1 MINTNEIRHRIKTI
15 QETRKITK
23 AMNLIASSKFNK
35 TLTKYKANLVYFN
48 KVRYT
53 LKDILAHSQDLTHPY
68 CELREGKRAA
78 YIVIAGDKGLCG
90 SYNHN
95 ILNYAYDHM
104 KDKEEKY
111 IFVVGQIARDF
122 FVHKNVNIDIEF
134 LFASQNPTYFSAREI
149 AEDVLNLYQNDMMDE
164 VYVAYTYIE
173 SPVKQSPRVI
183 KLLPLER
190 SNFEDIELT
199 EHYQTEILYHPSPKD
214 VFDLLIPQYVI
225 GLVYGALVQSFAS
238 EQRARMM
245 AMDSASRNA
254 DDMIDKLDLKF
265 NQARQS
271 AITQEIS
278 EIVGGYMALSNQ

>member
-1 MINTNEIRHRIKTI
+1 MINTNDIRHRIKTI

-23 AMNLIASSKFNK
+23 AMDLIASSKFNK
-35 TLTKYKANLVYFN
+35 TLNRYKANMVYFD

-53 LKDILAHSQDLTHPY
+53 IKDILAHSQDLTHPY
-68 CELREGKRAA
+68 CEIREGKRAA

-95 ILNYAYDHM
+95 ILNYAYKHM
-104 KDKEEKY
+104 QDKEERY

-122 FVHKNVNIDIEF
+122 FMHKNVNIDIEF
-134 LFASQNPTYFSAREI
+134 LFASQNPTFFSAREI

-173 SPVKQSPRVI
+173 SPVKQQPKVI

-190 SNFEDIELT
+190 SNFEDIKLT

-225 GLVYGALVQSFAS
+225 GLVYGALIQSFAS
-238 EQRARMM
+238 EQRARMI
-245 AMDSASRNA
+245 AMDAASRNA
-254 DDMIDKLDLKF
+254 DEMIDRLMLKF
-265 NQARQS
+265 NQARQA
-271 AITQEIS
+271 AITSEIS
-278 EIVGGYMALSNQ
+278 EIMGGSMALNG